1 MPVTDAVSSLRS
13 LLSELGEECDVA
25 AGTVLWKEGDPGDEV
40 VLVKDGTLQVVHEG
54 PEGDV
59 VVLRDLDAGSVLG
72 EIACLDGHPR
82 SASVR
87 ASSDCRISRVPAPQ
101 FRELLHRRPEI
112 LEALLLQQVQ
122 IVRSLTGQVTRNHRR
137 AITDPLTRLYNLGFF
152 IERLTME
159 LERARET
166 GDPVSVVMFDIDHFK
181 HYNDTH
187 GHQQGNVALARVGE
201 ILKSTGRRGDIV
213 ARYGGEEFVALLYGA
228 NRDEARRFAES
239 VRLAIESAEFP
250 GGEAQPL
257 GRVTISGGV
266 ASFPAEALSRD
277 ALVECADRNLYQAKQ
292 DGRNRIVSGPA

>member
-1 MPVTDAVSSLRS
+1 MPVTDAVASLRS
-13 LLSELGEECDVA
+13 LLADLGEDCELA
-25 AGTVLWKEGDPGDEV
+25 AGTLLWKEGEQGTEV
-40 VLVKDGTLQVVHEG
+40 VLVKLGRLQVVHEG

-59 VVLRDLDAGSVLG
+59 VVLRELEAGAVLG

-87 ASSDCRISRVPAPQ
+87 AASDARIARIPAAQ

-122 IVRSLTGQVTRNHRR
+122 IVRSLTGQVTRTHRS

-152 IERLTME
+152 SERLGME

-166 GDPVSVVMFDIDHFK
+166 GDPVAVVMFDIDHFK

-201 ILKSTGRRGDIV
+201 ILRATGRRGDIV

-228 NRDEARRFAES
+228 SRDEARRFAES
-239 VRLAIESAEFP
+239 VRRAVESAEFP
-250 GGEAQPL
+250 GGERQPL
-257 GRVTISGGV
+257 GRVTLSGGV
-266 ASFPAEALSRD
+266 ASFPADASSRD
-277 ALVECADRNLYQAKQ
+277 ALVERADQHMYQAKQ
-292 DGRNRIVSGPA
+292 SGRNRIVAGPA

>member
-1 MPVTDAVSSLRS
+1 VPVTDAVSSMRS
-13 LLSELGEECDVA
+13 LLSELGDECDLA
-25 AGTVLWKEGDPGDEV
+25 AGTMLWKEGDPGNEV

-59 VVLRDLDAGSVLG
+59 VVLRELEAGSVLG
-72 EIACLDGHPR
+72 EMACLDGQPR

-87 ASSDCRISRVPAPQ
+87 AFTDCRIARVPATQ
-101 FRELLHRRPEI
+101 FRELLRRRPEI
-112 LEALLLQQVQ
+112 LEALLLQQAQ

-152 IERLTME
+152 TERLSME

-166 GDPVSVVMFDIDHFK
+166 GDPVSVVMFDLDHFK
-181 HYNDTH
+181 LYNDTY

-228 NRDEARRFAES
+228 SRDEARRFAES
-239 VRLAIESAEFP
+239 VRTAIESAAFP
-250 GGEAQPL
+250 GGAGL
-257 GRVTISGGV
+257 GRVTVSGGV
-266 ASFPAEALSRD
+266 ASFPSDALTRD
-277 ALVECADRNLYQAKQ
+277 ALIECADRNLYHAKQ
-292 DGRNRIVSGPA
+292 AGRNRIEPGPA

>member
-1 MPVTDAVSSLRS
+1 MPVTDAVSSMRS
-13 LLSELGEECDVA
+13 LLSELGDECDLA
-25 AGTVLWKEGDPGDEV
+25 AGTMLWKEGDPGNEV

-59 VVLRDLDAGSVLG
+59 VVLRELEAGSVLG
-72 EIACLDGHPR
+72 EMACLDGQPR

-87 ASSDCRISRVPAPQ
+87 AFTDCRIARVPATQ
-101 FRELLHRRPEI
+101 FRELLRRRPEI
-112 LEALLLQQVQ
+112 LEALLLQQAQ

-152 IERLTME
+152 TERLSME

-166 GDPVSVVMFDIDHFK
+166 GDPVSVVMFDLDHFK
-181 HYNDTH
+181 LYNDTY

-228 NRDEARRFAES
+228 SRDEARRFAES
-239 VRLAIESAEFP
+239 VRTAIESAAFP
-250 GGEAQPL
+250 GGAGL
-257 GRVTISGGV
+257 GRVTVSGGV
-266 ASFPAEALSRD
+266 ASFPSDALTRD
-277 ALVECADRNLYQAKQ
+277 ALIECADRNLYHAKQ
-292 DGRNRIVSGPA
+292 AGRNRIEPGPA

>member
-1 MPVTDAVSSLRS
+1 VTDAVSSLRS
-13 LLSELGEECDVA
+13 LLSELGEECDLA
-25 AGTVLWKEGDPGDEV
+25 AGTALFKEGDPGDEV
-40 VLVKDGTLQVVHEG
+40 VLVKDGKLQVVHEG

-59 VVLRDLDAGSVLG
+59 VVLRELEAGSVLG

-87 ASSDCRISRVPAPQ
+87 ASTDCRIARVPAAQ

-112 LEALLLQQVQ
+112 LEALLLQQVH

-152 IERLTME
+152 SERLTME

-201 ILKSTGRRGDIV
+201 ILKGTGRRGDIV

-228 NRDEARRFAES
+228 SRDEARRFAES
-239 VRLAIESAEFP
+239 VRAAIESAAFP
-250 GGEAQPL
+250 GGEGQPL

-266 ASFPAEALSRD
+266 ASFPVDAATRD
-277 ALVECADRNLYQAKQ
+277 ALVERADRNLYHAKQ
-292 DGRNRIVSGPA
+292 SGRNRIEPS

>member
-1 MPVTDAVSSLRS
+1 VHVTDAVSSLRS
-13 LLSELGEECDVA
+13 LLSELGEECDLP
-25 AGTVLWKEGDPGDEV
+25 AGTLLWREGDRGDEV
-40 VLVKDGTLQVVHEG
+40 VLVKSGKLEVVHEG

-59 VVLRDLDAGSVLG
+59 VVLRELEEGSVLG
-72 EIACLDGHPR
+72 EIACLDGYPR

-87 ASSDCRISRVPAPQ
+87 ASTHTRISRVPAPQ
-101 FRELLHRRPEI
+101 FRELLHERPEI

-152 IERLTME
+152 SERLSME

-166 GDPVSVVMFDIDHFK
+166 DDPVSVVMFDIDHFK

-187 GHQQGNVALARVGE
+187 GHQQGNVALAHVGE
-201 ILKSTGRRGDIV
+201 ILKTTGRRGDIV

-228 NRDEARRFAES
+228 SRDEARRFAES

-250 GGEAQPL
+250 GAEHQPL
-257 GRVTISGGV
+257 GRITISGGV
-266 ASFPAEALSRD
+266 ASFPADAPTRD
-277 ALVECADRNLYQAKQ
+277 SLVEHADRNLYTAKQ
-292 DGRNRIVSGPA
+292 AGRNRVVADPA

>member
-1 MPVTDAVSSLRS
+1 MQVTDAVSSLRA
-13 LLSELGEECDVA
+13 LLSELGQECDLP
-25 AGTVLWKEGDPGDEV
+25 AGTVLWKEGDAGDEV

-59 VVLRDLDAGSVLG
+59 VVLRELGSGSVLG
-72 EIACLDGHPR
+72 EMACLDGHPR

-87 ASSDCRISRVPAPQ
+87 ASTDCRIARVPAPQ
-101 FRELLHRRPEI
+101 FRKLLHERPEI
-112 LEALLLQQVQ
+112 LEALLLQQAQ

-152 IERLTME
+152 SERLGME

-181 HYNDTH
+181 HYNDTN
-187 GHQQGNVALARVGE
+187 GHQQGNVALARVGV

-213 ARYGGEEFVALLYGA
+213 ARFGGEEFVALLYGA

-239 VRLAIESAEFP
+239 VRAAIESAEFP
-250 GGEAQPL
+250 GGEGQPL

-266 ASFPAEALSRD
+266 ASFPADAATRD
-277 ALVECADRNLYQAKQ
+277 ALIESADRNLYHAKQ
-292 DGRNRIVSGPA
+292 AGRNRIEPGPA